1 MTDIKPIETEYAG
14 YKFRSR
20 LEARWAVFFDA
31 CGVDWEYEPQGY
43 TLQDGTKYLPDF
55 LLHGVELDSLDLHK
69 EETDLYVEVKGV
81 VTDDAKRKLVEF
93 SGLGDYE
100 RIRDERDGDVYDPDV
115 ERACISRP
123 IIAFGRVP
131 DGNRYEEII
140 ENIEKQTLKS
150 HSFLFSVLFITGT
163 LECEC
168 SLVPYINNNG
178 KLAFSDNFCRLADS
192 EFVGDCIDNFIS
204 NADIDKTKVAYKK
217 ARQARFEW
225 GETPRRCTV
234 K

>member
-55 LLHGVELDSLDLHK
+55 LLHGVEMGLSYGK
-69 EETDLYVEVKGV
+69 KNERAKDLYIEVKGRI
-81 VTDDAKRKLVEF
+81 TDVARKKIYLF
-93 SGLGDYE
+93 SGLYDYYAN
-100 RIRDERDGDVYDPDV
+100 RGADDDYDPDKV
-115 ERACISRP
+115 IACIQRP
-123 IIAFGRVP
+123 TVAFGRIP
-131 DGNRYEEII
+131 DCDSFVSFVKSVQDMHAKSGNYLFTPEYVNGESYFGC
-140 ENIEKQTLKS
+140 L
-150 HSFLFSVLFITGT
+150 SFI
-163 LECEC
+163 
-168 SLVPYINNNG
+168 PYINTRG
-178 KLAFSDNFCRLADS
+178 RLALAD
-192 EFVGDCIDNFIS
+192 DCPYGKEDEYTIYD
-204 NADIDKTKVAYKK
+204 ADILSTLAAYKQAK
-217 ARQARFEW
+217 QARFEW